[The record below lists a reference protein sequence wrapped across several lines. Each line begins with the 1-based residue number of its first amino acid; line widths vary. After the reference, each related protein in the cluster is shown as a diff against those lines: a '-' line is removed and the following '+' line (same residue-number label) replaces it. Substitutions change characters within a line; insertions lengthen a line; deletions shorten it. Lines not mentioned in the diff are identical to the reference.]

1 MKHSI
6 ALKIFGLAVG
16 ILMMMI
22 IVAIL
27 NSKAVLT
34 LGNKV
39 NDISEVSI
47 PIANH
52 AAELNEAGLRRRIAF
67 ERLYREYSLT
77 DSDSSVIKEAEPNF
91 DLFTKAVI
99 DDIALLK
106 KDLSNLPDDN
116 KERELYAQ
124 AREIVSSIETTFIQ
138 QNAIARK
145 ILNKQ
150 KAKEVANYKE
160 LMEINIQGQTLL
172 QQKRSSLQKLAM
184 ELARF
189 SVNGAIKAEQNVL
202 WSSFIISLLAILL
215 GLWGAWILSRKLA
228 RPLLSL
234 LQSTKAVHD
243 GNLSVNIIGLPQDEI
258 GQLGDSLNKM
268 IEELRRKEDLQNLM
282 STYIDP
288 RIVEKIII
296 PGRQDMLAGQKQ
308 IMTVL
313 FCDIA
318 GFTKISE
325 NLSPTGLVKMINR
338 YLTVMSECIQ
348 AEQGVI
354 DKYIGDAIMAY
365 WGPPFI
371 KEEEQAAAA
380 CRAALRQ
387 ITALK
392 YFINE
397 LPDLLGLRKN
407 IPEIN
412 IRIGIATGEVVV
424 GNIGSDTARNYT
436 VMGDIVNMASR
447 LEAANKGYGTQI
459 LMSENT
465 MHMAGNHIE
474 SNEID
479 QIILKG
485 KTEPVRV
492 YELLALAEELT
503 LEENNRRSR
512 FSIALDAYRKQDW
525 LAANA
530 IFIELVEKHN
540 CKPSAAYLE
549 RIKNLNTHNLDSNWD
564 GVWRMLS
571 KE

>member
-16 ILMMMI
+16 ILIMMI